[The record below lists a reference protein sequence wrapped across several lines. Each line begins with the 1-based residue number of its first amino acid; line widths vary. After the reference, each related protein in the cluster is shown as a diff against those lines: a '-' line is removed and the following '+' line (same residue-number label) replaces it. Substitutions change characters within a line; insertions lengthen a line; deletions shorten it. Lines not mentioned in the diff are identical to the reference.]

1 MSGRLEGKVALVTGA
16 GSGFGEAIAHAYAAQ
31 GAKVLIADIA
41 VENGERVASE
51 IAAKSYPGLAVFV
64 QLNVTKRSDWE
75 QGLEV
80 AKQKFGKLD
89 IVVNNAGTTYRKQ
102 PSIEVSEEDFD
113 RIVAVNIKSIYLSV
127 SVLMPYFVARKSG
140 VFLSTSSIAGMRVR
154 PGQVFYGG
162 TKGFVN
168 TVRPA
173 LSILNTRRNLLTPY
187 EITQGLAAEY
197 GPEGVRINS
206 ICPLRSATGLLE
218 LFSGVPDTPEE
229 RDRFAQTVPLRRMSE
244 PSDIANAAVYL
255 ASDEASFVTGVNFPV
270 DGGRLAL

>member
-1 MSGRLEGKVALVTGA
+1 MSGRLDGKVALVTGG

-41 VENGERVASE
+41 VENGQKVASA
-51 IAAKSYPGLAVFV
+51 IAEKGYLGEAIFV

-89 IVVNNAGTTYRKQ
+89 IVVNNAGTTYKKQ

-127 SVLMPYFVARKSG
+127 SVLMPYFVGRKSG
-140 VFLSTSSIAGMRVR
+140 VFLSTSSIAGVRVR

-168 TVRPA
+168 TVS
-173 LSILNTRRNLLTPY
+173 L
-187 EITQGLAAEY
+187 
-197 GPEGVRINS
+197 
-206 ICPLRSATGLLE
+206 PLFEMHRGTLKL
-218 LFSGVPDTPEE
+218 
-229 RDRFAQTVPLRRMSE
+229 
-244 PSDIANAAVYL
+244 
-255 ASDEASFVTGVNFPV
+255 
-270 DGGRLAL
+270 GR